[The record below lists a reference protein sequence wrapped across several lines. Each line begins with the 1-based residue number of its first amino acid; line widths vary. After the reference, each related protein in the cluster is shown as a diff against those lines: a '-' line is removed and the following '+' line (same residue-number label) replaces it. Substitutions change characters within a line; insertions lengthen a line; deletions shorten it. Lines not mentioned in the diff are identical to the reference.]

1 MLNIPDPVV
10 FKHGSPVKALLLE
23 GKNVITGNDQG
34 EIKVIDKETFHEV
47 STIRCDEAPV
57 LKVEKQMYALLA

>member
-1 MLNIPDPVV
+1 MV

-57 LKVEKQMYALLA
+57 LKVEK